1 MEPLFPEIDF
11 ATDELP
17 NLHEIIA
24 KIRGTARVAPVRYH
38 GVTTWL
44 ITGHKELVEAFSDEE
59 HFLSAAMYT
68 IHSEPVMGKTIQCM
82 SGGQH
87 RMNRLLVSPA
97 FLPSRVRAY
106 IESLIEPIAHELIDG
121 LDRKSVV

>member
-24 KIRGTARVAPVRYH
+24 KIRGSQRVAPVRYH

-44 ITGHKELVEAFSDEE
+44 ITGHKELVEAFADEE
-59 HFLSAAMYT
+59 HFQSAAMYT
-68 IHSEPVMGKTIQCM
+68 LHSEPVMGKTIQCM

-87 RMNRLLVSPA
+87 RVNPSLLCA
-97 FLPSRVRAY
+97 RRQTACPSSTRRRAC
-106 IESLIEPIAHELIDG
+106 STA
-121 LDRKSVV
+121 STASC